1 MVAGGR
7 IYDIQVYNLDMA
19 DKVSIPKELVELV
32 GTLTIENYLLKKE
45 VTIIRED
52 LKKMKTDLEETNS
65 KPL

>member
-7 IYDIQVYNLDMA
+7 IYDIQVYNLDME